1 MTCEVKLAGYTQA
14 VKGIDVGQ
22 NLTDLI
28 AYYARV
34 SNPSSQ
40 MIGLKNYKLIHYLI
54 NHKHW
59 SPFEMV
65 NICLDIVTT
74 RDIARQLLRHRSFS
88 FQEFSQRYAAT
99 ENTVDL
105 RETRLQDTVNRQ
117 NSLPNTDAGTEMWW
131 KDQQSDIVNKCFN
144 TYDEAL
150 KKGIAKEQ
158 ARAILPEGLTRT
170 RLFANGS
177 LRSWIHYIELR
188 TDPSTQKEHRQLAR
202 ACAFEIAKVFPD
214 IIEFVKPEVTSL
226 ASSLA
231 EPLVSS

>member
-14 VKGIDVGQ
+14 TKDIDVGS

-34 SNPSSQ
+34 SNPTSQ
-40 MIGLKNYKLIHYLI
+40 MLGLKNYKLMHYLI

-65 NICLDIVTT
+65 NVCLDITTT
-74 RDIARQLLRHRSFS
+74 RDISRQMLRHRSFS
-88 FQEFSQRYAAT
+88 FQEFSQRYSVT
-99 ENTVDL
+99 SMDTDR
-105 RETRLQDTVNRQ
+105 REARLQDETNRQ
-117 NSLPNTDAGTEMWW
+117 NSIETDDNHLKLLWEMKQNQIAYETKMAYQWAI
-131 KDQQSDIVNKCFN
+131 D
-144 TYDEAL
+144 
-150 KKGIAKEQ
+150 KGIAKEQ
-158 ARAILPEGLTRT
+158 ARAVLPEGLTKT

-214 IIEFVKPEVTSL
+214 IIEFVTPEVTSSL
-226 ASSLA
+226 ASS
-231 EPLVSS
+231 

>member
-1 MTCEVKLAGYTQA
+1 MTCEVKLAGYTQT
-14 VKGIDVGQ
+14 VKGINVGD
-22 NLTDLI
+22 NFTDLI

-40 MIGLKNYKLIHYLI
+40 MLNLRNEKLINYLI

-65 NICLDIVTT
+65 NVCLDIVTT
-74 RDIARQLLRHRSFS
+74 RDISRQMLRHRSFS
-88 FQEFSQRYAAT
+88 FQEFSQRYSAT
-99 ENTVDL
+99 SLDTDR
-105 RETRLQDTVNRQ
+105 REARLQDDKNRQ
-117 NSLPNTDAGTEMWW
+117 NSIETDDNHLKLLWEMKQNQIAHETKQAYQW
-131 KDQQSDIVNKCFN
+131 
-144 TYDEAL
+144 AL
-150 KKGIAKEQ
+150 DKGIAKEQ
-158 ARAILPEGLTRT
+158 ARAVLPEGLTKT

-214 IIEFVKPEVTSL
+214 ISEFIQPEVTSSL
-226 ASSLA
+226 ASS
-231 EPLVSS
+231 

>member
-14 VKGIDVGQ
+14 TKGIQVGD
-22 NLTDLI
+22 NFTDLI

-40 MIGLKNYKLIHYLI
+40 MLNLRNDKLINYLI

-65 NICLDIVTT
+65 NVCLDIVTT
-74 RDIARQLLRHRSFS
+74 RDISRQMLRHRSFS
-88 FQEFSQRYAAT
+88 FQEFSQRYSVT
-99 ENTVDL
+99 SMDTGR
-105 RETRLQDTVNRQ
+105 REARLQDETNRQ
-117 NSLPNTDAGTEMWW
+117 NSIETEDNHLKLLWEMKQNHIAHETKQAYHW
-131 KDQQSDIVNKCFN
+131 
-144 TYDEAL
+144 AL
-150 KKGIAKEQ
+150 NKGIAKEQ
-158 ARAILPEGLTRT
+158 ARSLLPEGLTKT

-214 IIEFVKPEVTSL
+214 IVEFVTPEVTSSL
-226 ASSLA
+226 ASS
-231 EPLVSS
+231 S

>member
-1 MTCEVKLAGYTQA
+1 MTCEVKLAGYTRT
-14 VKGIDVGQ
+14 VKGIDVGD
-22 NLTDLI
+22 NFIDLI

-40 MIGLKNYKLIHYLI
+40 MLNLRNDKLINYLI

-65 NICLDIVTT
+65 NVCLDITTT
-74 RDIARQLLRHRSFS
+74 RDISRQMLRHRSFS
-88 FQEFSQRYAAT
+88 FQEFSQRYSVT
-99 ENTVDL
+99 SMDTDR
-105 RETRLQDTVNRQ
+105 REARLQDETNRQ
-117 NSLPNTDAGTEMWW
+117 NSIETDDNHLKLLWEMKQNQIAHETKHAYQWAI
-131 KDQQSDIVNKCFN
+131 D
-144 TYDEAL
+144 
-150 KKGIAKEQ
+150 KGIAKEQ
-158 ARAILPEGLTRT
+158 ARAVLPEGLTKT

-214 IIEFVKPEVTSL
+214 IIEFVTPEVTSSL
-226 ASSLA
+226 ASS
-231 EPLVSS
+231 

>member
-14 VKGIDVGQ
+14 TKDIDVGS

-34 SNPSSQ
+34 SNPTSQ
-40 MIGLKNYKLIHYLI
+40 MLGLKNYKLMHYLI

-65 NICLDIVTT
+65 NVCLDITTT
-74 RDIARQLLRHRSFS
+74 RDISRQMLRHRSFS
-88 FQEFSQRYAAT
+88 FQEFSQRYSVT
-99 ENTVDL
+99 SMDTDR
-105 RETRLQDTVNRQ
+105 REARLQDETNRQ
-117 NSLPNTDAGTEMWW
+117 NSIETDDNHLKLLWEMKQNQIAHETKHAYQWAI
-131 KDQQSDIVNKCFN
+131 D
-144 TYDEAL
+144 
-150 KKGIAKEQ
+150 KGIAKEQ
-158 ARAILPEGLTRT
+158 ARAVLPEGLTKT

-214 IIEFVKPEVTSL
+214 IIEFVTPEVTSSL
-226 ASSLA
+226 ASS
-231 EPLVSS
+231 

>member
-1 MTCEVKLAGYTQA
+1 MTCEVKLAGYTQT
-14 VKGIDVGQ
+14 VKGINVGD
-22 NLTDLI
+22 NFTDLI

-40 MIGLKNYKLIHYLI
+40 MLNLRNDKLINYLI

-74 RDIARQLLRHRSFS
+74 RDISRQMLRHRSFS
-88 FQEFSQRYAAT
+88 FQEFSQRYST
-99 ENTVDL
+99 TSLDTDR
-105 RETRLQDTVNRQ
+105 REARLQDDKNRQ
-117 NSLPNTDAGTEMWW
+117 NSIETDDNHLKLLWEMKQNQIAHETKQAYQW
-131 KDQQSDIVNKCFN
+131 
-144 TYDEAL
+144 AL
-150 KKGIAKEQ
+150 DKGIAKEQ
-158 ARAILPEGLTRT
+158 ARAVLPEGLTKT

-188 TDPSTQKEHRQLAR
+188 TDQSTQKEHRQLAR

-214 IIEFVKPEVTSL
+214 ISEFIQPEVTSSL
-226 ASSLA
+226 ASS
-231 EPLVSS
+231 